1 MKISGLINEQL
12 LIESLFARRFLPL
25 LAGLLVPFA
34 LYSIF
39 VVAPDERIMGAIQR
53 IFYFHVS
60 SAIAAYFMIAVL
72 FLGSVGYL
80 LTKSR
85 ELDMLAKAAASV
97 GFLFCSIVMLTGMIW
112 AQSAWNVWWRWE
124 PRLVSFLVLWFMMF
138 AYLMVRSF
146 SGGHAREKNF
156 AAVMGILAAVHVP
169 IVVFSIKLLAQT
181 QQLHPQVMEQSGL
194 KDGRYVF
201 AFLVSLSAVLVM
213 SVWFLF
219 VRLGAL
225 LVYERSVRVQAE
237 YF

>member
-1 MKISGLINEQL
+1 MKISGLVNEQL

-25 LAGLLVPFA
+25 LAGLIVPFA

-39 VVAPDERIMGAIQR
+39 VVAPDERVMGAIQR
-53 IFYFHVS
+53 IFYVHVS

-72 FLGSVGYL
+72 FVGSLGYL

-85 ELDMLAKAAASV
+85 EWDLLAKAAASV
-97 GFLFCSIVMLTGMIW
+97 GFLFCSIVMLTGMVW
-112 AQSAWNVWWRWE
+112 ARSAWNVWWRWE

-146 SGGHAREKNF
+146 LDGHARGRNF
-156 AAVMGILAAVHVP
+156 ASVIGILAAAHAP
-169 IVVFSIKLLAQT
+169 IVVFSIKLLAQM
-181 QQLHPQVMEQSGL
+181 QQLHPEVIEKGGL
-194 KDGRYVF
+194 TDGRYVF
-201 AFLVSLSAVLVM
+201 AFLVSLSALLIV

-225 LVYERSVRVQAE
+225 LVYERAVRVEVE